1 MTDTQ
6 PVNPETE
13 AQGTPA
19 AEVLETP
26 TDPKS
31 TKKESAK
38 PSRKKA
44 GDAEKLAALE
54 EKLAEA
60 EQKQGE
66 LQNSLMRTAA
76 EYDNYR
82 KRSQKEQESAFG
94 NGVSHAANA
103 LLPVL
108 DTLNAAATADTT
120 DPEYKKGVLMTLA
133 KCEEVFK
140 FLGIQ
145 EIAAMGQPFDPEL
158 HNAVMQQAADGAAP
172 GTITLVMQKGY
183 TLNGRVIR
191 HAMVAVAP

>member
-108 DTLNAAATADTT
+108 DTLNAAATADTARIGEVVEYSGMSRQT
-120 DPEYKKGVLMTLA
+120 IHNYTIMGLLPETQWTQGGHRLYDQS
-133 KCEEVFK
+133 VFGR
-140 FLGIQ
+140 LDR
-145 EIAAMGQPFDPEL
+145 IARLKAQRKSMQYIREFFVRFDSR
-158 HNAVMQQAADGAAP
+158 
-172 GTITLVMQKGY
+172 K
-183 TLNGRVIR
+183 
-191 HAMVAVAP
+191 